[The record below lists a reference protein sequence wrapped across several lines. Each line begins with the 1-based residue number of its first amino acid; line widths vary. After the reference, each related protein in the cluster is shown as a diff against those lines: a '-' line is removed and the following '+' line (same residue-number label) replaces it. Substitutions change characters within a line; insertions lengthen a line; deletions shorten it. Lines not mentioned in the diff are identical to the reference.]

1 VTSLAADTERT
12 ADRGRVARLVGPL
25 AVAGGALTAVGVLAA
40 VDPNQPGHFPV
51 CPFKAMTGL
60 DCPFCGGLRAVH
72 DLAHGNVLAALDRNV
87 LVVLAVPVVA
97 FAWLQWLRRAA
108 RPSTAPR
115 REMPPWR
122 VRAVIV
128 LALVFWV
135 VRNIP
140 GVPFLGSGVG

>member
-1 VTSLAADTERT
+1 VTSLAVDPER
-12 ADRGRVARLVGPL
+12 AAQRSLAARLVGPL
-25 AVAGGALTAVGVLAA
+25 AVAGGALASVGLLAV
-40 VDPNQPGHFPV
+40 VDPNQPGHFPT
-51 CPFKAMTGL
+51 CPFKALTGL

-72 DLAHGNVLAALDRNV
+72 DLAHGDLLAALDRNV
-87 LVVLAVPVVA
+87 LVVLAVPVMA

-108 RPSTAPR
+108 RPGRAPR
-115 REMPPWR
+115 REVPPWL

-128 LALVFWV
+128 VVLVFWV

>member
-1 VTSLAADTERT
+1 MTSLAADTER
-12 ADRGRVARLVGPL
+12 AAVRSRGARLVGPL
-25 AVAGGALTAVGVLAA
+25 AVAAGVLASVGLLAA
-40 VDPNQPGHFPV
+40 VDPNQPGHFPT

-72 DLAHGNVLAALDRNV
+72 DLAHGNVVAALDRNV

-97 FAWLQWLRRAA
+97 FAWLQWLRRAV
-108 RPSTAPR
+108 RPGTAPR
-115 REMPPWR
+115 REVPPWL

-128 LALVFWV
+128 LVLVFWV